1 MATPENRKIDFGILP
16 QIGLQPIAFDKDQQ
30 VFEQGSAGHEMFL
43 VRKGR
48 LAIVVNG
55 KQIEEVGAGG
65 VFGEMGLI
73 DGSPRSATVVAL
85 EPCEVVP
92 VTERNFVY
100 LVHETPFF
108 ALDGMRTLAG
118 RIRRMNERVV
128 TP

>member
-1 MATPENRKIDFGILP
+1 MATPENRKIDFGILTK
-16 QIGLQPIAFDKDQQ
+16 IGLQPIAFDKDQQ

-108 ALDGMRTLAG
+108 ALDVMRTLAG

>member
-1 MATPENRKIDFGILP
+1 MGPLEKRKIDFGIMAR
-16 QIGLQPIAFDKDQQ
+16 IGMQPVVFEKDQQ
-30 VFEQGSAGHEMFL
+30 VFEQGSTGNEMFL

-55 KQIEEVGAGG
+55 KQIEEVGSGG

-85 EPCEVVP
+85 ETCEVVP
-92 VTERNFVY
+92 VSERNFIY

-108 ALDGMRTLAG
+108 ALDVMRTLVG
-118 RIRRMNERVV
+118 RIRRMNEKVA
-128 TP
+128 PA

>member
-1 MATPENRKIDFGILP
+1 MDMPEKRKMDFGILSK
-16 QIGLQPIAFDKDQQ
+16 IGLEPIAFEEGQE
-30 VFEQGSAGHEMFL
+30 VFAQGSTGHEMFL

-48 LAIVVNG
+48 LAILING
-55 KQIEEVGAGG
+55 AQIEEVGVGD

-73 DGSPRSATVVAL
+73 DSSPRSATVVAL

-92 VTERNFVY
+92 VSERNFTY

-108 ALDGMRTLAG
+108 ALDVMRTLAR
-118 RIRRMNERVV
+118 RIRKMNAKVI

>member
-1 MATPENRKIDFGILP
+1 MGPLEKRELDFGILTK
-16 QIGLQPIAFDKDQQ
+16 IGLQPLVLEKDQH
-30 VFEQGSAGHEMFL
+30 VFEQGSTGSEMFL

-55 KQIEEVGAGG
+55 KQVEEVGSGG

-92 VTERNFVY
+92 VSERSFIY

-108 ALDGMRTLAG
+108 ALDVMRTLAG
-118 RIRRMNERVV
+118 RIRRMNDKIAPV
-128 TP
+128 